1 MAATTFTGS
10 SVWSVS
16 PTENDLAGAEGTG
29 AGRVIQEKKIG
40 PSLRGSGST
49 AGATGYVLSGF
60 TLPASGSRTSI
71 SVAAGEACIN
81 GYFIKGTTGL
91 TISAN
96 ASTTA
101 YVYLQ
106 LVLSSSLVSSVAIR
120 TEYVETTKPANA
132 ILLGVLT
139 TDASNVTARVDA
151 RPQRKMVYGQVDS
164 TGAVLDYG
172 TGDWTATKTAT
183 GAYTITFYPAFLRK
197 PCVFATNHSTSTG
210 MTAAAS
216 PGSTSVMT
224 VETYNTSGGLA
235 DADFSFMAV
244 L

>member
-16 PTENDLAGAEGTG
+16 PTENDIAGAEGAG

-71 SVAAGEACIN
+71 SVAAGEACID

-91 TISAN
+91 TISAD

-106 LVLSSSLVSSVAIR
+106 LVMSSSLVSSVAIR
-120 TEYVETTKPANA
+120 TEYVETTKPANS

-151 RPQRKMVYGQVDS
+151 RPQRKMAYGQVNS
-164 TGAVLDYG
+164 TGSVLDYG
-172 TGDWTATKTAT
+172 TGDWTSART
-183 GAYTITFYPAFLRK
+183 GAGTYTVTFSPAFLRK
-197 PCVFATNHSTSTG
+197 PCVFATNHGTSIG
-210 MTAAAS
+210 MAATAI
-216 PGSTSVMT
+216 PTSTSVMT
-224 VETYNTSGGLA
+224 VEMYDTSGGLD